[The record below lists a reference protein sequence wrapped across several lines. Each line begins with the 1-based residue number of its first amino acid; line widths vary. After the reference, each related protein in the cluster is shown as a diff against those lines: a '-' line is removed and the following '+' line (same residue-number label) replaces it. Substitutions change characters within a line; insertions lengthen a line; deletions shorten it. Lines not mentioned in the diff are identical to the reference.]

1 MCWARRDT
9 TSRRAFFASSAGR
22 VPGRPY
28 FFHSLPGCAGQSG
41 RLKWGSVGKSGELWG
56 FFLPALKWWCELG
69 GYLGSYLYQVDEKGR
84 VTLPAAFRRDSE
96 AQSFVLIQA
105 QPDALT
111 LYPTD
116 TWAEVQERLR
126 SLARSAPRS
135 RHQLLSLTANAV
147 EIVPDKQGR
156 ILIPDRLRQRVGIRD
171 EAQVVGA
178 IDKIEIWDPK
188 RFSEV
193 VEEMGDDFGDRLAG
207 IFA

>member
-1 MCWARRDT
+1 
-9 TSRRAFFASSAGR
+9 
-22 VPGRPY
+22 
-28 FFHSLPGCAGQSG
+28 
-41 RLKWGSVGKSGELWG
+41 
-56 FFLPALKWWCELG
+56 LG

-111 LYPTD
+111 LYPDD

-126 SLARSAPRS
+126 ALARSAPRS
-135 RHQLLSLTANAV
+135 RHRVLGLTANAAV
-147 EIVPDKQGR
+147 IVPDKQGR
-156 ILIPDRLRQRVGIRD
+156 ILIPDRLRAGAGIRD

-178 IDKIEIWDPK
+178 IDRIEIWDPE
-188 RFSEV
+188 RFARV
-193 VEEMGDDFGDRLAG
+193 VTETGDDFGDRLAG

>member
-1 MCWARRDT
+1 M
-9 TSRRAFFASSAGR
+9 
-22 VPGRPY
+22 
-28 FFHSLPGCAGQSG
+28 
-41 RLKWGSVGKSGELWG
+41 
-56 FFLPALKWWCELG
+56 G

-111 LYPTD
+111 LYPDD

-126 SLARSAPRS
+126 ALARSAPRS
-135 RHQLLSLTANAV
+135 RHRVLGLTANAAV
-147 EIVPDKQGR
+147 IVPDKQGR
-156 ILIPDRLRQRVGIRD
+156 ILIPDRLRSGAGIRD

-178 IDKIEIWDPK
+178 IDRIEIWDPE
-188 RFSEV
+188 RFARV
-193 VEEMGDDFGDRLAG
+193 VTETGDDFGDRLAG

>member
-1 MCWARRDT
+1 
-9 TSRRAFFASSAGR
+9 
-22 VPGRPY
+22 
-28 FFHSLPGCAGQSG
+28 
-41 RLKWGSVGKSGELWG
+41 
-56 FFLPALKWWCELG
+56 LG

-126 SLARSAPRS
+126 SLVRSAPRS

-193 VEEMGDDFGDRLAG
+193 VEETGDDFGDRLAG

>member
-1 MCWARRDT
+1 M
-9 TSRRAFFASSAGR
+9 
-22 VPGRPY
+22 
-28 FFHSLPGCAGQSG
+28 
-41 RLKWGSVGKSGELWG
+41 
-56 FFLPALKWWCELG
+56 G

-111 LYPTD
+111 LYPQD

-126 SLARSAPRS
+126 ALTRSAPRS
-135 RHQLLSLTANAV
+135 RHRMLGLTANAV
-147 EIVPDKQGR
+147 VIVPDKQGR
-156 ILIPDRLRQRVGIRD
+156 ILIPDRLRASAGIRD

-178 IDKIEIWDPK
+178 IDKIEIWDPE
-188 RFSEV
+188 RFARV
-193 VEEMGDDFGDRLAG
+193 VTDTGDDFGDRLAG

>member
-1 MCWARRDT
+1 
-9 TSRRAFFASSAGR
+9 
-22 VPGRPY
+22 
-28 FFHSLPGCAGQSG
+28 
-41 RLKWGSVGKSGELWG
+41 
-56 FFLPALKWWCELG
+56 LG

-111 LYPTD
+111 LYPDD

-126 SLARSAPRS
+126 ALTRSAPRS
-135 RHQLLSLTANAV
+135 RHRMLGLTANAV
-147 EIVPDKQGR
+147 VIVPDKQGR
-156 ILIPDRLRQRVGIRD
+156 ILIPDRLRAGAGIRD

-178 IDKIEIWDPK
+178 IDKIEIWDPE
-188 RFSEV
+188 RFARV
-193 VEEMGDDFGDRLAG
+193 VTDTGDDFGDRLAG